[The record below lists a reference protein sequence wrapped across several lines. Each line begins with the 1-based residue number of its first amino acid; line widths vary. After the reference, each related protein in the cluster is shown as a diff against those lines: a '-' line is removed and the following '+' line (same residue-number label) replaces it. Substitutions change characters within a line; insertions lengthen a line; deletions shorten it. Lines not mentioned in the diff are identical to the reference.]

1 MESSFLTLIL
11 LSLIGGAAGISGGFL
26 FMYLP
31 RISKLFQ
38 NLALPFSSGVLLS
51 VSIYHLI
58 PESLEFEVEIIPLVI
73 LASFFMAIIIERFIF
88 KIHHHSSDAK
98 NSSRSSLI
106 VFGDTLHNIIDG
118 IAIAASFV
126 ISPAAGLGVALATLV
141 HEIPHE
147 MADFAILLK
156 SGWRRKDVLFVNLL
170 SSLSTTAAAA
180 AFYLFGGVSGVLTPY
195 ALGISAG
202 VFLYLGATD
211 MLPEVLNG
219 KTKNNRSLWTVLLG
233 AFIMVLVFNLISDH

>member
-1 MESSFLTLIL
+1 
-11 LSLIGGAAGISGGFL
+11 
-26 FMYLP
+26 
-31 RISKLFQ
+31 
-38 NLALPFSSGVLLS
+38 
-51 VSIYHLI
+51 
-58 PESLEFEVEIIPLVI
+58 
-73 LASFFMAIIIERFIF
+73 
-88 KIHHHSSDAK
+88 
-98 NSSRSSLI
+98 
-106 VFGDTLHNIIDG
+106 
-118 IAIAASFV
+118 
-126 ISPAAGLGVALATLV
+126 
-141 HEIPHE
+141 

-180 AFYLFGGVSGVLTPY
+180 VFYLFGGVSGVLTPY